1 MRRLLSLV
9 VIITGLGAGL
19 WYLRD
24 PPWLAGMESGFRR
37 WETAADGTR
46 YRWIAGHASFFVPAT
61 AASIVI
67 PARTT
72 FDDQGDSRVLVSIA
86 IDDRLA
92 DEIELRDDLWTART
106 LRLPAPGRR
115 RLRRIDIRVDRLRV
129 GMRGVQIGQVVVVR

>member
-1 MRRLLSLV
+1 MRRLLSLS
-9 VIITGLGAGL
+9 VIITGLVAAL

-46 YRWIAGHASFFVPAT
+46 SRWIAGHASFFVPAT
-61 AASIVI
+61 ATSIVI
-67 PARTT
+67 PVRTT
-72 FDDQGDSRVLVSIA
+72 FDDPGDSRVRVSIA

-92 DEIELRDDLWTART
+92 DEIEVAHDRWTAHT

-115 RLRRIDIRVDRLRV
+115 RLRRIDVRVDRLRV
-129 GMRGVQIGQVVVVR
+129 GMRGAQIGQVVVVR